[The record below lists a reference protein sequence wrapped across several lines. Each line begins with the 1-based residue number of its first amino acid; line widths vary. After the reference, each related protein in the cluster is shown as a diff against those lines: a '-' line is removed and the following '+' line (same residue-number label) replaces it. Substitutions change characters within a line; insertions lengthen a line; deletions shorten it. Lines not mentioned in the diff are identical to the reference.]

1 MRTSFVGEVMEY
13 VAAQGMQ
20 NPEQCHQI
28 VPGDEAL
35 VIANFQAIRSDD
47 ELMSAQ
53 AIAII

>member
-1 MRTSFVGEVMEY
+1 MEY

-35 VIANFQAIRSDD
+35 VIANFQAIRACN
-47 ELMSAQ
+47 ELVSAQ

>member
-1 MRTSFVGEVMEY
+1 MDY

-47 ELMSAQ
+47 ELMSGK